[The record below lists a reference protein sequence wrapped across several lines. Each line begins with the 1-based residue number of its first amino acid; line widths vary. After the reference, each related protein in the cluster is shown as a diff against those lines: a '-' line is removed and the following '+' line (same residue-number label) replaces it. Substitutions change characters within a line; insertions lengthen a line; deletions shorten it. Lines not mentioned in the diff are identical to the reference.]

1 MSISGYIERHKLVE
15 TINVLVNETASAR
28 AENPLAFM
36 ADHLVGKTKPTVLEV
51 NPYISMV
58 VVKSQ
63 QGQIRRTSSSSII
76 IPSINVELRT
86 HKGVFHGSGARS
98 NNPSVHQRCPP
109 EHRDGDKREFG
120 GLHVKKALKEMK
132 IKTKTKCP
140 VATTKVVLAPR
151 KLCSQREEDANIRQ
165 HYGYVNQRLPLSV
178 AFCKANAREAN
189 VSVEEYIRSSIVCGD
204 LPMMM
209 MGGGGGGNDDD
220 PYTTIRLVY
229 ELCEIPDMGVVYAV
243 CPPWRVKEEEDE
255 EDTSMM
261 MIIQSMF
268 DTHMFN
274 PQEQE
279 QEQEYNHKN
288 IDNLFDRLS
297 EKGIEFGIKI
307 HTDGTWY
314 DKNRNKLRQ
323 IYKEWVKKYESC
335 LLFIEDPFDET
346 ENENENN
353 NNNEEDEDEYERRII
368 SSMCVW
374 SRYIA
379 SDPSRLG
386 EWIDGARNSNRSNRS
401 NSNISRTT
409 DTTTDG
415 KGNGSSIGSI
425 GGGVCIKLSETG
437 LVTDTV
443 DALCIARD
451 AGIPFIMTS
460 VEEGPYDGNPEMVVD
475 IAIATRVPFIKIGR
489 IDTPQGS
496 SVLNHLLNRKKSYQ
510 MK

>member
-1 MSISGYIERHKLVE
+1 
-15 TINVLVNETASAR
+15 
-28 AENPLAFM
+28 M

-51 NPYISMV
+51 KPYISMV
-58 VVKSQ
+58 VVKSHQ
-63 QGQIRRTSSSSII
+63 RRTSSSTSSSSII

-132 IKTKTKCP
+132 IKTKTK
-140 VATTKVVLAPR
+140 VVLAPR
-151 KLCSQREEDANIRQ
+151 KLCSQREEDADIRQ
-165 HYGYVNQRLPLSV
+165 RYGYVNQRLPLSV

-204 LPMMM
+204 LRPMMM
-209 MGGGGGGNDDD
+209 MGGGGNDDD
-220 PYTTIRLVY
+220 PSYTTTIRLVY

-243 CPPWRVKEEEDE
+243 CPPWRVKEEEEEEED

-268 DTHMFN
+268 DTHKQIFFFFN

-314 DKNRNKLRQ
+314 DENRNKLSQ

-353 NNNEEDEDEYERRII
+353 NNNEEDEDVEYERRII

-386 EWIDGARNSNRSNRS
+386 EWIAGARNRSNRNRSNRS
-401 NSNISRTT
+401 NSNISKTT
-409 DTTTDG
+409 TNTTTDG
-415 KGNGSSIGSI
+415 KGNGSNGSSIGSI